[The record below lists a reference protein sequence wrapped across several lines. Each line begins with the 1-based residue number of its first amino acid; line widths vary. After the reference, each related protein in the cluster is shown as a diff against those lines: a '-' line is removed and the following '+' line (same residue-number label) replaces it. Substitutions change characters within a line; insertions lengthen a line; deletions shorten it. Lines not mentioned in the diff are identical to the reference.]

1 VIVGTAAFEP
11 VFDAIVSHVGADNI
25 IVALDSKDGH
35 VVVDGWVRSV
45 ATSAVEAMERF
56 DGRCAGFL
64 CTYVDKEG
72 MLDGTNITGFGD
84 LRRATALPITAAG
97 GVTTIEEVQTLLR
110 LDLDV
115 AIGMAVYTG
124 VLDLEELRR
133 LSSSY

>member
-1 VIVGTAAFEP
+1 
-11 VFDAIVSHVGADNI
+11 
-25 IVALDSKDGH
+25 
-35 VVVDGWVRSV
+35 
-45 ATSAVEAMERF
+45 
-56 DGRCAGFL
+56 
-64 CTYVDKEG
+64 
-72 MLDGTNITGFGD
+72 
-84 LRRATALPITAAG
+84 LPITAAG